1 MKKLLVITFI
11 ATMLIA
17 TVGCARTAKAGIP
30 EGEFIPSNSFEERV
44 GRDTFD
50 SYDEIIGLLKAP
62 EGYAFVDIKGA
73 DEPVLVLAME
83 TFGGKELGYNGALE
97 AYPYL
102 KGADGKVRAG
112 SGFFTISTGTPIA
125 VSDDGIVY
133 CATHNTMTTLC
144 IGENGTANKGIMCM
158 KYVYTEYGEDGK
170 PATFGGFV
178 RTKNTVVNN
187 DGKQIAENDEA
198 AFKQAFAEYEKCTV
212 IDFKIAK

>member
-1 MKKLLVITFI
+1 MKKLLAITFI

-17 TVGCARTAKAGIP
+17 SIGCAQTAKAGIP

-44 GRDTFD
+44 GRDSFD

-62 EGYAFVDIKGA
+62 ESYAFVNIKGA

-83 TFGGKELGYNGALE
+83 TFGGEEIGFNGALE
-97 AYPYL
+97 AFPYIKL
-102 KGADGKVRAG
+102 ADGKFHAG

-133 CATHNTMTTLC
+133 CATHDSMTTLC
-144 IGENGTANKGIMCM
+144 LGDNGTDTKAIMCM
-158 KYVYTEYGEDGK
+158 KYVYTNFGKDGK
-170 PATFGGFV
+170 PETFGGFI

-187 DGKQIAENDEA
+187 DGAQIAENDEA
-198 AFKQAFAEYEKCTV
+198 AFKQAFAEYEDCTV
-212 IDFKIAK
+212 IDFTIAK